1 MSSFV
6 IKCIAC
12 ITMFLDHIKYSNPI
26 FCNFLTEYF
35 GRLSFPI
42 FAFLVTESYRN
53 TSDLKKYYKRLFLFG
68 VVSQIPFM
76 LFRTLVGE
84 WKMLNI
90 LFTLLLGLVCINVY
104 DKISRKYISIPI
116 VIIIAVIGEIVRVDY
131 GWLGVL
137 TVFLM
142 YLFKER
148 KIFFSLIY
156 GIAIFTYYYYSAFG
170 IQYVFTRRSILL
182 MLFTWI
188 SIFII
193 NKYNGEKGRN
203 IKFFFYWFYPIHML
217 GVYLLHFIF

>member
-6 IKCIAC
+6 LKCIAC
-12 ITMFLDHIKYSNPI
+12 ITMFLDHIKYSSPI
-26 FCNFLTEYF
+26 FRNFLTEYF
-35 GRLSFPI
+35 GRFSFPL

-53 TSDLKKYYKRLFLFG
+53 TSNLKKYYKRLFIFG

-84 WKMLNI
+84 WRMLNI
-90 LFTLLLGLVCINVY
+90 MFTLLLGLLCINVY
-104 DKISRKYISIPI
+104 DRISRKYISIPI
-116 VIIIAVIGEIVRVDY
+116 VIIIAIIGEIVKVDY
-131 GWLGVL
+131 GWFGVL

-148 KIFFSLIY
+148 KIFVSLIY
-156 GIAIFTYYYYSAFG
+156 AIAIFTYYSAFG
-170 IQYVFTRRSILL
+170 SQFIFTTRSILL

-193 NKYNGEKGRN
+193 SKYNGEKGKN
-203 IKFFFYWFYPIHML
+203 IKYFFYWFYTIHMF